1 MARGKRSRRVLA
13 SRPAARPRRTRAR
26 RIDRAWAIESV
37 RAGAAARGLDRDVS
51 APARRGRRRCQFG
64 TDDGARRATSATC
77 DAGRRG
83 RARGDTRTGHACAFE
98 FTRRYDADQS
108 SRGHDA
114 AGFAARHARAGHAS
128 AAEPA
133 GRADDATVEP
143 ARARP
148 ADHAGAFDTVDPAC
162 ARSADHAH
170 AVDTTEPPSVTSPP
184 PASGQPITPAPTQIT
199 PPPTQTP
206 RATSTPAPTQ
216 MPQSSV
222 APPRAATPRPTVSW
236 TPTPQVPRAPS
247 VIPRTA
253 SNDAIPFTSRGT
265 SGVLPSTPGS

>member
-170 AVDTTEPPSVTSPP
+170 AVDTTEPPVGDVTASSVRSTHHASPDADHAATDP
-184 PASGQPITPAPTQIT
+184 DAARDEHAGPNADAAIVGRAAPRRDAATHGFVDSDPAS
-199 PPPTQTP
+199 
-206 RATSTPAPTQ
+206 
-216 MPQSSV
+216 
-222 APPRAATPRPTVSW
+222 
-236 TPTPQVPRAPS
+236 APS
-247 VIPRTA
+247 AVGNSADRVERCDPLYLARNERRTA
-253 SNDAIPFTSRGT
+253 LDAG
-265 SGVLPSTPGS
+265 